1 MILISDS
8 VTYLNCK
15 DDDFEATT
23 MEDGTHRFTLKYQ
36 VGKNEKL
43 TLTLNE
49 AVVRRFGLESSP
61 RFCPTAR
68 SGCAQTTRTTS
79 ASARGLT
86 AAGTGSRASRRRAR
100 SPPSFRASITRRARR
115 ATRSAARAATSSST
129 ITSSSACGSVQRSTW
144 TFCAATIA
152 CSRQISACIW
162 TCQTRCSS
170 GTATA
175 AWRWASIGLTTVSR
189 SSQRSHGRNRRAT
202 RSASRE
208 SPSTRPRRHPPSEWH
223 GIRMRRRFGTT
234 ACARPCGDCS
244 RPSGRLFYCRLE
256 MRHADNQAPRHR
268 IRPVQVRKM
277 GRADGRSELLSV
289 GRARA
294 LASVPVVQDAETAQD
309 ELDGVRKGRQEPKL
323 MKVPHSC
330 LFCNEGRR

>member
-8 VTYLNCK
+8 ATYLYCK

-49 AVVRRFGLESSP
+49 AVVRRFGLEFKSKG
-61 RFCPTAR
+61 RPTAR

-79 ASARGLT
+79 ESARGRT

-100 SPPSFRASITRRARR
+100 SRGSFRASTSRRARR
-115 ATRSAARAATSSST
+115 ATRSAARGATSSST
-129 ITSSSACGSVQRSTW
+129 TTSSSACGSDQSATW

-152 CSRQISACIW
+152 CSRQIPACIW
-162 TCQTRCSS
+162 TCQIRCRS

-175 AWRWASIGLTTVSR
+175 ARRWADTGRKTAWRLSP
-189 SSQRSHGRNRRAT
+189 RSHGRSRRAT
-202 RSASRE
+202 GSASRAF
-208 SPSTRPRRHPPSEWH
+208 PSIPRWRLPPSEWH

-234 ACARPCGDCS
+234 ACARP
-244 RPSGRLFYCRLE
+244 
-256 MRHADNQAPRHR
+256 
-268 IRPVQVRKM
+268 
-277 GRADGRSELLSV
+277 
-289 GRARA
+289 
-294 LASVPVVQDAETAQD
+294 
-309 ELDGVRKGRQEPKL
+309 
-323 MKVPHSC
+323 
-330 LFCNEGRR
+330 